1 LNKLTN
7 YFKDDSQDAFW
18 KAMSPDIRVF
28 LNELEKKED
37 WTYEVNEF
45 EKFFSDISSAL
56 PAIVQLPLEA
66 EHQKVIQ
73 QLIPILFSMPLRQ
86 CMSAIAYL
94 DRYGSTEENPIGW
107 GVVCFLEA
115 STIVKYDTK
124 NEIYGICKLLC
135 QRVRVFI
142 HSSLSTELFLNI
154 NKEVVKNAE

>member
-1 LNKLTN
+1 MNNLKN
-7 YFKDDSQDAFW
+7 YFEDDSQNAFW
-18 KAMSPDIRVF
+18 KAMSPDVRVF
-28 LNELEKKED
+28 LDELEKKEN
-37 WTYEVNEF
+37 WTYTVNEF
-45 EKFFSDISSAL
+45 EEFFNAISSAL
-56 PAIVQLPLEA
+56 PEIVQLPLEE
-66 EHQKVIQ
+66 EHQKIIQ

-94 DRYGSTEENPIGW
+94 DRYGSTKENPIGW

-115 STIVKYDTK
+115 STIVKYDK
-124 NEIYGICKLLC
+124 DNDIYGICKLLC